1 VSNLFLCP
9 KMTHQVV
16 KRARKLIS
24 SMSPSSNK
32 NAKIVLP
39 SNPSHKNNQT
49 VSLPILI
56 LFQKTTPFT
65 IYPKTTD
72 HPSICRETNKKETSF
87 GSTSPTQQPW
97 MRPIATLSE
106 QQTHNISLSKVIQN
120 LICLVKT
127 NSPET
132 NWNIAQQPVLPNSAN
147 LPTKIPKPKWCSTNE
162 LVLIVKDHKR

>member
-1 VSNLFLCP
+1 
-9 KMTHQVV
+9 
-16 KRARKLIS
+16 
-24 SMSPSSNK
+24 MSQWLNK
-32 NAKIVLP
+32 SAKIVLP

-72 HPSICRETNKKETSF
+72 RPSICSETNKKETSF
-87 GSTSPTQQPW
+87 GRTSPTQQLW
-97 MRPIATLSE
+97 MRVIATLLE
-106 QQTHNISLSKVIQN
+106 QQTHNILLIKVTQN

-132 NWNIAQQPVLPNSAN
+132 NWNLAQQPVLTNSSN
-147 LPTKIPKPKWCSTNE
+147 LPTKIPKPK
-162 LVLIVKDHKR
+162 